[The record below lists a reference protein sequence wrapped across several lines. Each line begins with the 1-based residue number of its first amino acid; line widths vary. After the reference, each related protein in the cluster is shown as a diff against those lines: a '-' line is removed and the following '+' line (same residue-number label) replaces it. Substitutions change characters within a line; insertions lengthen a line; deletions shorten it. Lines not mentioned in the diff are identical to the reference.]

1 MSSSI
6 IGPIARRYIGATG
19 PRISEYARFIRIDPK
34 DWTRAFA
41 AVNYERAIEPFLKAD
56 RRSGTERAILMGAP
70 APKLM
75 AGRQRKLRADPDKLQ
90 TFRTRSAP
98 KTMR

>member
-6 IGPIARRYIGATG
+6 ISPIARRFMGATA

-34 DWTRAFA
+34 DWMRAFA
-41 AVNYERAIEPFLKAD
+41 VVNYEQAVEPFLKAD
-56 RRSGTERAILMGAP
+56 RLSDSERATLMGAP

-75 AGRQRKLRADPDKLQ
+75 AGRQRKP
-90 TFRTRSAP
+90 SAGLGAFG
-98 KTMR
+98 